1 MPPQTNVASFV
12 LRFMQD
18 GTDTD
23 TDAPPASWRG
33 VIKHVQTNEEKHFTS
48 FADAIDFI
56 AGYVNLNAPFDELRT
71 LPFDELRTLPFDELA
86 WTPPLDPAQDEASP
100 DG

>member
-18 GTDTD
+18 RTDTD
-23 TDAPPASWRG
+23 TDTPPANWRG
-33 VIKHVQTNEEKHFTS
+33 VVKHVQTNEEKHFTN

-56 AGYVNLNAPFDELRT
+56 AGYVNLGVSFDELGTRRPRT
-71 LPFDELRTLPFDELA
+71 EETQKARKESQK
-86 WTPPLDPAQDEASP
+86 AQKEE
-100 DG
+100 

>member
-23 TDAPPASWRG
+23 APPASWRG
-33 VIKHVQTNEEKHFTS
+33 VVKHVQTNEEKHFTS
-48 FADAIDFI
+48 FADAIEFI
-56 AGYVNLNAPFDELRT
+56 AGYVNLKEYEKHETRK
-71 LPFDELRTLPFDELA
+71 
-86 WTPPLDPAQDEASP
+86 AQKEERP
-100 DG
+100 